1 MDNTTNI
8 YGVREITLTAD
19 SQVIFHSNLDKFAF
33 DETRYLNTFTD
44 YEEWKDHRSF
54 YMRSFIEPGNRL
66 RFLESVNRGI
76 LRIDEPRTYHLTYTL
91 ADAFGN
97 ATRLSIWIEGKKQEI
112 PRSIR
117 LIQNYSIGVA
127 RIGSALKAS
136 VSSCLKVIYIMTS
149 TSAIR

>member
-1 MDNTTNI
+1 MA
-8 YGVREITLTAD
+8 YEKSTLTAD
-19 SQVIFHSNLDKFAF
+19 SQVIFHSNLDRFAF

>member
-1 MDNTTNI
+1 
-8 YGVREITLTAD
+8 
-19 SQVIFHSNLDKFAF
+19 
-33 DETRYLNTFTD
+33 
-44 YEEWKDHRSF
+44 
-54 YMRSFIEPGNRL
+54 MRSFIEPGNRL

-112 PRSIR
+112 PQIDTT
-117 LIQNYSIGVA
+117 YSIGVA